1 METQINNYITGPFDH
16 LACSGNA
23 TRLAPK
29 LITNSAVVFL
39 IQLPQGDLSLTHTPL
54 RGMYTLKN
62 IKLFHSLSLLLC
74 VPQGVAS
81 FISMIGQLLVHNVKL

>member
-1 METQINNYITGPFDH
+1 METQINKNITGPFDH
-16 LACSGNA
+16 LACCGNA

-62 IKLFHSLSLLLC
+62 IKLFHTMFIIFFSSRSRHSGSFH
-74 VPQGVAS
+74 VTGVQGCALP
-81 FISMIGQLLVHNVKL
+81 F